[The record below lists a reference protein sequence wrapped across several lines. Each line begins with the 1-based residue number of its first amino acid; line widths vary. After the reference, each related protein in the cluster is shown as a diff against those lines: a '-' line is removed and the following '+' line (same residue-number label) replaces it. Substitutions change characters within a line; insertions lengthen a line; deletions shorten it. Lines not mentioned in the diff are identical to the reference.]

1 MLGHRH
7 RERSTCLRLPVPF
20 ASMEPD
26 AEVGPSGRKELFPMT
41 DHIQSAVPDSQFAIP
56 NSPLASRLLRLSAP
70 FGKGGGEYLASC
82 RRAGDL
88 RQARVVCLVGN
99 PSR

>member
-26 AEVGPSGRKELFPMT
+26 AEGGPGRRKELFPMT
-41 DHIQSAVPDSQFAIP
+41 DPPPSRQFPIP
-56 NSPLASRLLRLSAP
+56 NSP
-70 FGKGGGEYLASC
+70 F
-82 RRAGDL
+82 
-88 RQARVVCLVGN
+88 
-99 PSR
+99 